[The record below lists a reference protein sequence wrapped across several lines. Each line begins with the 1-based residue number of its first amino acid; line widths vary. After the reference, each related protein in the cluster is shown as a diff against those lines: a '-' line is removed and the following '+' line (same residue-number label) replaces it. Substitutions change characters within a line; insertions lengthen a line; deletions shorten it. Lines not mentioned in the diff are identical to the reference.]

1 MIRRLR
7 RSLYERLPGAVQ
19 ATWEAIDKFR
29 SDDGLLLAG
38 ALAFFGAL
46 SLAPLLLVIVGA
58 ATFFLDE
65 GPVRQVV
72 LDQAAQVLGEE
83 GREVTATVLDRVNG
97 PRGGVLSITLGA
109 LTILVGATSGFAHLR
124 TALNR
129 VFDVRERPRH
139 RLVRKRLLG
148 LLMVLAFALLLVG
161 AIALTTA
168 MSVVHAW
175 VDRTAG
181 FAEAHPWA
189 DQPWHL
195 LDWATSL
202 VVLTLLVAA
211 MFRALPDVRLS
222 WRDVWIGAAVT
233 TALFTAGKV
242 LVGYYLG
249 QRTAVSAF
257 GAAGS
262 FVVVLLWLYYSAVV
276 LLFGAE
282 LTQVL
287 LVRAG
292 RSAPPRR
299 GAERDDGPS
308 VGSGPVAW
316 REQAASR

>member
-1 MIRRLR
+1 MIHRLKR
-7 RSLYERLPGAVQ
+7 TLYERSPAAVQ
-19 ATWEAIDKFR
+19 AILEAIDKFR
-29 SDDGLLLAG
+29 RDDGLLLAG

-58 ATFFLDE
+58 ASFVVDE

-72 LDQAAQVLGEE
+72 LDQAQQVLGEE
-83 GREVTATVLDRVNG
+83 GRQVTATVLDRVNG

-109 LTILVGATSGFAHLR
+109 LAILIGATSGFAHLR

-139 RLVRKRLLG
+139 RLLRKRLLG
-148 LLMVLAFALLLVG
+148 LLMVLAFGVLLVT
-161 AIALTTA
+161 AMLLTTG
-168 MSVVHAW
+168 MSVLHAW
-175 VDRTAG
+175 LDRATGFVD
-181 FAEAHPWA
+181 AHPWA
-189 DQPWHL
+189 DQPWQL

-202 VVLTLLVAA
+202 AVLTLLVAA

-222 WRDVWIGAAVT
+222 WRDVWIGALVT
-233 TALFTAGKV
+233 TALFTGGKV

-249 QRTAVSAF
+249 QKSAVSAF

-262 FVVVLLWLYYSAVV
+262 FVIVLLWLYYSAVV

-287 LVRAG
+287 LARAG
-292 RSAPPRR
+292 RCAPPRR
-299 GAERDDGPS
+299 GAERDGDHPDHGPT
-308 VGSGPVAW
+308 AW
-316 REQAASR
+316 REAAASR

>member
-1 MIRRLR
+1 MINQLK
-7 RSLYERLPGAVQ
+7 RSIYERSPAALQ
-19 ATWEAIDKFR
+19 AIFEAIEKFR
-29 SDDGLLLAG
+29 RDDGLLLAG

-58 ATFFLDE
+58 ATFVVDE

-72 LDQAAQVLGEE
+72 LDQAEQMLGKE
-83 GREVTATVLDRVNG
+83 GRQVTSTVLDRVNG
-97 PRGGVLSITLGA
+97 PRGGVISITIGA
-109 LTILVGATSGFAHLR
+109 AAILVGATSGFAHLR

-139 RLVRKRLLG
+139 RLLRKRLLG
-148 LLMVLAFALLLVG
+148 LLMVVAFGVLLVA
-161 AIALTTA
+161 AILLTTA
-168 MSVVHAW
+168 VSVLHAW
-175 VDRTAG
+175 VDRAAG
-181 FAEAHPWA
+181 FVDAHPWA

-202 VVLTLLVAA
+202 AVITLLVAA

-233 TALFTAGKV
+233 TGLFTGGKV

-249 QRTAVSAF
+249 QKVAVSAF

-287 LVRAG
+287 LARAG

-299 GAERDDGPS
+299 GAERDGDPPEHGPL
-308 VGSGPVAW
+308 AW
-316 REQAASR
+316 RKAAATS